1 MKTCKCCV
9 GNATFDAAQDVNR
22 IRSNVR
28 KFQSEMFTVWRCRSC
43 GSLHSLEEIELDRYY
58 EGYFIHRQRV
68 DFFARRLFSSR
79 LRLLKSVG
87 LSSQHSILDYGCG
100 NGGFVRFL
108 SAQGYERVD
117 GYDPYAEEFAN
128 QSVLKSKYDWIL
140 AQDVIEHVVE
150 PLGLLDQFASL
161 VRRPGGMLVIG
172 TPNAEG
178 LDLHDPIDAVGQ
190 LHQPFHRHIFSGSEL
205 TRQLQV
211 RHFEIERAQY
221 RSYVDTW
228 IPFVNSTFLFNYMA
242 AIDGTVDSGF
252 DPIRF
257 GLILRSPRL
266 LIFGL
271 FGRLLGPGKDI
282 SLVCSAC

>member
-1 MKTCKCCV
+1 M
-9 GNATFDAAQDVNR
+9 NR

-28 KFQSEMFTVWRCRSC
+28 RFHSEVFTVWRCRSC
-43 GSLHSLEEIELDRYY
+43 NSLHSLEEIDYDRYY

-79 LRLLKSVG
+79 LQLLKSVG
-87 LSSQHSILDYGCG
+87 LGFRHSILDYGCG

-108 SAQGYERVD
+108 RAQGYVVVD
-117 GYDPYAEEFAN
+117 GYDPYSKEFAD
-128 QSVLKSKYDWIL
+128 QSVLRGKYDWIL
-140 AQDVIEHVVE
+140 AQDVIEHVAE
-150 PLGLLDQFASL
+150 PLGLLDELASL

-172 TPNAEG
+172 TPDAEG
-178 LDLHDPIDAVGQ
+178 LDLFDPIDAVGQ

-205 TRQLQV
+205 TRQLQG
-211 RHFEIERAQY
+211 RHFEIARSQR

-266 LIFGL
+266 LVFGL
-271 FGRLLGPGKDI
+271 LGRFLGTGKDI
-282 SLVCSAC
+282 SLVGKAC